1 MTPPMFP
8 LGLDGL
14 DEASPE
20 GAASLFSLDLAGD
33 AGAGLDAEGLVLER
47 VGGARAPR
55 AFGDASDP
63 SVEAMASRM
72 RARLVARR
80 AIRELASAARREHAR
95 REATADRH
103 AARRLPAAGFRA
115 FVIAAAAA
123 RARGVA
129 ARLALARARTPRVWF
144 SVWTRLRRNRA
155 LLRRVFASC
164 LEAWATLERREGAGV
179 SPSLAKTRA
188 FARKALA
195 VWGARARLRRAGRE
209 DRKKARRAASF
220 RATRL
225 VREGAFRPWRVLASR
240 RAAFSAWS
248 RVAAHRS
255 AVRSTFAP
263 FRARV
268 AARVRRRVLFAWRR
282 FASTA
287 TRGAAMRSRALA
299 TFLRPFAFAW
309 RAWAL
314 KRAADRVFAASAV
327 AAHERNGLYRAW
339 RAWALG
345 GACANLTAG
354 APTPTRSVRG
364 EASDA
369 TRGEPAGATETE
381 TTPGGDELLSGG
393 GQSVREAARFAI
405 ARGARVALAR
415 RSAFAAWRDAAARSA
430 REARE
435 AAAADR
441 EANAS
446 RVARAAERAAA
457 AGNRRAIRR
466 GEARGDGAASG
477 AEDPRRAGG
486 GFGGRFG
493 FGSGTAAV
501 ENRGSVENRRGGNRR
516 GGGSGS
522 PRAARRD
529 GVPTRPA
536 PLERV
541 ETLAAAAA
549 AAAAK
554 GRRLPSG
561 GGSWTAR
568 DEADADLAGI
578 RGEARVSVGAAD
590 RARAS
595 SETSEVPA
603 VAAADPE
610 LVAKLV
616 AARRE
621 WARRTGVASDGYG
634 S

>member
-1 MTPPMFP
+1 MLP

-47 VGGARAPR
+47 VGGARSPR
-55 AFGDASDP
+55 AFGDSSDP
-63 SVEAMASRM
+63 SVEAM
-72 RARLVARR
+72 
-80 AIRELASAARREHAR
+80 
-95 REATADRH
+95 
-103 AARRLPAAGFRA
+103 
-115 FVIAAAAA
+115 
-123 RARGVA
+123 
-129 ARLALARARTPRVWF
+129 ALARARTPRVWF

-209 DRKKARRAASF
+209 DRKKAYRAASF

-354 APTPTRSVRG
+354 APTPTRSVMSG

-415 RSAFAAWRDAAARSA
+415 RSAFAAWRDAAAR
-430 REARE
+430 
-435 AAAADR
+435 
-441 EANAS
+441 
-446 RVARAAERAAA
+446 
-457 AGNRRAIRR
+457 
-466 GEARGDGAASG
+466 
-477 AEDPRRAGG
+477 
-486 GFGGRFG
+486 
-493 FGSGTAAV
+493 
-501 ENRGSVENRRGGNRR
+501 
-516 GGGSGS
+516 
-522 PRAARRD
+522 
-529 GVPTRPA
+529 
-536 PLERV
+536 
-541 ETLAAAAA
+541 
-549 AAAAK
+549 
-554 GRRLPSG
+554 
-561 GGSWTAR
+561 
-568 DEADADLAGI
+568 
-578 RGEARVSVGAAD
+578 
-590 RARAS
+590 
-595 SETSEVPA
+595 
-603 VAAADPE
+603 
-610 LVAKLV
+610 
-616 AARRE
+616 
-621 WARRTGVASDGYG
+621 
-634 S
+634 